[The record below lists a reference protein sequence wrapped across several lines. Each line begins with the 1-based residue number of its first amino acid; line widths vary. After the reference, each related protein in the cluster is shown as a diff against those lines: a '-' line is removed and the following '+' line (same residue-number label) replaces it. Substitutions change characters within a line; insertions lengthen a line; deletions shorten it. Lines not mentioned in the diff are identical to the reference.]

1 MAFDR
6 SSKRATLLGWLSRI
20 AWVSLIAWFAREAV
34 AASLPPLALD
44 NPAPGIYVHYGRQ
57 ESMSRENSGDIANL
71 GFIVGNRCVA
81 VVDTGGTY
89 AVGRALRDAIRSV
102 TALPVCYVINT
113 HVHPDHVFGNA
124 AFVDDH
130 PQFVGHARLAASLA
144 RRGSNYLHAL
154 RRDLGDRAEGT
165 AIVAPTQAIEA
176 IETIDLGG
184 RPLRLRAWR
193 TAHTDCDLT
202 VYDETTRTFW
212 VGDLAFVGHLP
223 VVDGNLRGFLAVIQE
238 LRAIPAD
245 YAIPGHGRAT
255 AWPDA
260 LAPEARYLAGLL
272 RDVRTAIKSGRSLT
286 ETVDSV
292 EPAPGTWLLG
302 DEFHRRNV
310 SAAYA
315 ELEWDPDP

>member
-1 MAFDR
+1 VAFDR
-6 SSKRATLLGWLSRI
+6 SSKRAALVGWLSRI
-20 AWVSLIAWFAREAV
+20 AWVSLIAFFPRAAV
-34 AASLPPLALD
+34 SASLPPLALD
-44 NPAPGIYVHYGRQ
+44 NPAPGIYVHYGSQ

-176 IETIDLGG
+176 SETIDLGG

-223 VVDGNLRGFLAVIQE
+223 VVDGNLRGFLAVIEE

-245 YAIPGHGRAT
+245 RAIPGHGRA
-255 AWPDA
+255 ASWPDA
-260 LAPEARYLAGLL
+260 LASESRYLNALL
-272 RDVRTAIKSGRSLT
+272 VDVRAAIKAGRTLT
-286 ETVDSV
+286 ETVETV
-292 EPAPGTWLLG
+292 QPAPGAWLLR

-315 ELEWDPDP
+315 ELEWDP